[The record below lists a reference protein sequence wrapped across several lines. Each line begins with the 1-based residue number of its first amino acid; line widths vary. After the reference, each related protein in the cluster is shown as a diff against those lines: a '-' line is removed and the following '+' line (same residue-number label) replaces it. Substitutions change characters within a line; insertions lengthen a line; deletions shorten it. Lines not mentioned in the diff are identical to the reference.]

1 MIHKKESAM
10 TRLFPVRCCVAVA
23 LLAIGGCAAPIPD
36 YSPNYTYVP
45 VPSPRRPHRV
55 AYVVVP
61 EACLTP
67 DPTAAEPLG
76 PMLPPGCANAY
87 NLQRMT
93 EREGDVMRGR
103 KLGRAPAA
111 PTVRAAQKYLN
122 GDEEPLGAGVG
133 KPGSPGAPQQETA
146 QPPAPTPAAVSRK

>member
-1 MIHKKESAM
+1 MIHTKERAM
-10 TRLFPVRCCVAVA
+10 TRLFPVRCCLAVA
-23 LLAIGGCAAPIPD
+23 LLALGGCAKIPD
-36 YSPNYTYVP
+36 YSPNYTYMP
-45 VPSPRRPHRV
+45 VPSPRRPDRV
-55 AYVVVP
+55 AYVIVP

-103 KLGRAPAA
+103 RLGRAPAA
-111 PTVRAAQKYLN
+111 PTVRAAQKYIN

-133 KPGSPGAPQQETA
+133 KPGSSGAPQQETA
-146 QPPAPTPAAVSRK
+146 QPPAPAAAAAARK

>member
-1 MIHKKESAM
+1 MA
-10 TRLFPVRCCVAVA
+10 
-23 LLAIGGCAAPIPD
+23 
-36 YSPNYTYVP
+36 
-45 VPSPRRPHRV
+45 VPSPRRPDRV

-76 PMLPPGCANAY
+76 PMLPPGCASAY

-93 EREGDVMRGR
+93 EREGDVMHGR
-103 KLGRAPAA
+103 RLGRAPAA

-133 KPGSPGAPQQETA
+133 KPGGSGAPQQETA
-146 QPPAPTPAAVSRK
+146 QPPTPATAAVRR